1 MRRTSKV
8 GIELITVMITVTI
21 TPHSANGEMVILDF
35 FWYIVPPASDQA
47 RSPIP
52 LTLTIII
59 RIPIGVGEIGNGR
72 GMGKT
77 STARSRVDI

>member
-1 MRRTSKV
+1 MRRTSEV
-8 GIELITVMITVTI
+8 GIELINVMITVTI
-21 TPHSANGEMVILDF
+21 TPHSANGEVVILDF
-35 FWYIVPPASDQA
+35 LWNIVPPASNQA

-59 RIPIGVGEIGNGR
+59 PIPIGVDEIGNGR

-77 STARSRVDI
+77 STTESRVDI

>member
-8 GIELITVMITVTI
+8 GIKLITVMMTVTI

-35 FWYIVPPASDQA
+35 FGDIVPPASNQA

-59 RIPIGVGEIGNGR
+59 PIPIGVGEIGNGR
-72 GMGKT
+72 GMRKT
-77 STARSRVDI
+77 STTKSRVDI